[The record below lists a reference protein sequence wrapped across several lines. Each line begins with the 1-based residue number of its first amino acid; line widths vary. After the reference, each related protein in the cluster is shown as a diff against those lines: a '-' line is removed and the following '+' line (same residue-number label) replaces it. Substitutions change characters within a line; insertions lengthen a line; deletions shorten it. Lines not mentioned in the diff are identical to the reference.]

1 MGSTE
6 GPWFSKHKVL
16 SHLCHWC
23 RRCWLLDF
31 SCPKLHLV
39 GDLDQLVEHIRT
51 LYSSIGYQ
59 RLSAHGLKRFLVLPN
74 MIALL
79 MGFGGWTLM
88 YICHEVRIR
97 QPRSSTPTPVVSD
110 SLAWWNPQG
119 DVVSK
124 ARFQM
129 FQNCQ
134 GGEHPKALGTWPSQ
148 SPCNASEL
156 PHRTSGSPGALQQTS
171 PNDSCHTSDPPHATF
186 CSQRLGP

>member
-6 GPWFSKHKVL
+6 GSWFSKHKVL

-23 RRCWLLDF
+23 LRCWLLDF

-51 LYSSIGYQ
+51 LDSSIGYQ
-59 RLSAHGLKRFLVLPN
+59 RLSAHGLKRFLVLAN

-88 YICHEVRIR
+88 YICQFASQGAVHQLPRFPIR
-97 QPRSSTPTPVVSD
+97 SLDEILRATLSARLGSKCFKTAKVVSIH
-110 SLAWWNPQG
+110 S
-119 DVVSK
+119 
-124 ARFQM
+124 
-129 FQNCQ
+129 
-134 GGEHPKALGTWPSQ
+134 LGTWPSQ

-186 CSQRLGP
+186 CGQRLGS